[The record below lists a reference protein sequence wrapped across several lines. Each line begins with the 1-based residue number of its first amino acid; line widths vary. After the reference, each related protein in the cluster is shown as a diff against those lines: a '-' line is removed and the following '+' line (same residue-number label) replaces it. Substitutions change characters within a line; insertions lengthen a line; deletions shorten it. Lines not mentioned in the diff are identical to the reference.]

1 MPQFYFKSSIAHL
14 QHSWSDAISDQLA
27 TVSHNLCTR
36 SELALSMISG
46 RSAGRDVRHRLM
58 AAIADSTVCTGMP
71 VDTIASTWAAKSFG
85 VTSSAPFSLGST
97 PW

>member
-1 MPQFYFKSSIAHL
+1 M
-14 QHSWSDAISDQLA
+14 
-27 TVSHNLCTR
+27 
-36 SELALSMISG
+36 ALGMISG

-58 AAIADSTVCTGMP
+58 APSADSTVCTGMP

-85 VTSSAPFSLGST
+85 VTSFAPFSLGST